1 MRRQVSFAMGSFI
14 AIAAVLALI
23 LLFVFAGSWHPS
35 PELPELLQPSE
46 EDGLNPD
53 YEALDITD
61 DNVKS
66 VVAALSRPES
76 YYAETRSEVHHDG
89 RKNEYLRRKW
99 VRGDVSRLDIF
110 GNGWQPAMSAVFDA
124 ESVYYWYANSVR
136 VTQLARGEFSP
147 EDEQMLIDYA
157 DLLTV
162 EKVSNA
168 KLLNY
173 NGETCIYAEGMRGNV
188 RECYWIS
195 VQSGLLKH
203 GEVYEGDALIY
214 SVEMLELNISEQ
226 GKEHFTLP
234 DGRVLINA

>member
-35 PELPELLQPSE
+35 PELPELGVASE
-46 EDGLNPD
+46 QGGLNPD
-53 YEALDITD
+53 YKALNITD
-61 DNVKS
+61 DNVKN
-66 VVAALSRPES
+66 VVAALSRPAS
-76 YYAETRSEVHHDG
+76 YYAETRAQTIYDG
-89 RKNEYLRRKW
+89 TKNEFLRRKW
-99 VRGDVSRLDIF
+99 VRAGVSRLDIF
-110 GNGWQPAMSAVFDA
+110 GSGGQPAMSAIFDA
-124 ESVYYWYANSVR
+124 ENVYYWYANSVR

-147 EDEQMLIDYA
+147 EDEQMLIDYT
-157 DLLTV
+157 DLLSH

-168 KLLNY
+168 KLVNY
-173 NGETCIYAEGMRGNV
+173 NGEACIYAEGVSGNT

-195 VQSGLLKH
+195 VQNGLLKH
-203 GEVYEGDALIY
+203 GEVYDGDELIY
-214 SVEMLELNISEQ
+214 SVEMLKLDISEQ